1 MNANRFPHRFFV
13 VLLAALLPAS
23 AIPAQ
28 NVASDATIA
37 GAIEAAE
44 RGDADAAKY
53 AALAGHPLYGWIE
66 YASLRRDI
74 DRLSIAGGEGFLE
87 RYRGR
92 AVAEAFRS
100 ILLPALSPRKEW
112 RAYNAYWSP
121 AIQSQE

>member
-53 AALAGHPLYGWIE
+53 AALAGHPLYGLIE

-74 DRLSIAGGEGFLE
+74 DRLSTAGGEGFLE
-87 RYRGR
+87 RDRKSTRLHYSTYS
-92 AVAEAFRS
+92 AS
-100 ILLPALSPRKEW
+100 IIPSSPRKT
-112 RAYNAYWSP
+112 
-121 AIQSQE
+121 Q